1 MSVNITFYRQLSFWL
16 SLTTITVLGSGL
28 SAQAETSASNG
39 TESSPMGIL
48 TSAEN
53 FVPIQESVSP
63 TSAPIPG
70 TTATLANVLASQ
82 TTSAPTVAQA
92 DSAPA
97 PSPSSEPAPATPAPA
112 QAPTTPTASFSDVD
126 PNYWAQPFIQG
137 LTTAGVI
144 AGFPDGTFRP
154 EQPVN
159 RAQFAAMLQKA
170 FSTQSAV
177 RQLPVNGFTD
187 VPADYWAAPA
197 IARAY
202 EIGFL
207 AGYPDNT
214 FAPNQ
219 QIPKVQAI
227 AGLATGLQL
236 LPSGTV
242 EDVVST
248 AYADSGQI
256 PTYALDGVAAA
267 TQNNLVVNYPDV
279 RTLNPLVPL
288 TRAEAAAHLYQAL
301 VKLGQAAPLP
311 STVAAANYIVGGPG
325 GVAQAPPTSPAPTET
340 PTETETAPTATAAAG
355 IGSYIG
361 AGINIGVLGND
372 TALGDTNF
380 TLFSKFRLLRALPVS
395 LRPAVV
401 IGDNTTFLVPV
412 TFDIPLGATNIPI
425 VSRFP
430 IYPYLGGGIIIPTGD
445 GGDVGPL
452 VSAGFDYRLS
462 SQFTATAGVNVGWSS
477 GDVQLGVLLG
487 IGYNFNTGF
496 AGF

>member
-1 MSVNITFYRQLSFWL
+1 MNITFYRQLSLWL

-39 TESSPMGIL
+39 TESSEPMGIL
-48 TSAEN
+48 ASAKN
-53 FVPIQESVSP
+53 SDPIQEAVSSTSV
-63 TSAPIPG
+63 PIPG
-70 TTATLANVLASQ
+70 TTATLVDVLASQ
-82 TTSAPTVAQA
+82 ATSAPTVAQA

-97 PSPSSEPAPATPAPA
+97 PSPSFEPAPATPDPA

-137 LTTAGVI
+137 LTTGGII

-154 EQPVN
+154 DQPVN

-170 FSTQSAV
+170 FSTRSPV
-177 RQLPVNGFTD
+177 RQLPAGGFTD

-227 AGLATGLQL
+227 AGLATGLEL

-242 EDVVST
+242 ADVVST

-279 RTLNPLVPL
+279 RTLNPQVSL

-311 STVAAANYIVGGPG
+311 STVAAASYIVGGPG
-325 GVAQAPPTSPAPTET
+325 GVAQTPPTTPEPTET
-340 PTETETAPTATAAAG
+340 APTETAPTAAAAFG

-380 TLFSKFRLLRALPVS
+380 MVFSKLRLLRALPVS

-412 TFDIPLGATNIPI
+412 TFDIPLAATNIPV
-425 VSRFP
+425 VSRLPIFP
-430 IYPYLGGGIIIPTGD
+430 YVGGGIMIPTGND
-445 GGDVGPL
+445 SDFGPL
-452 VSAGFDYRLS
+452 ITAGFDYRLS
-462 SQFTATAGVNVGWSS
+462 PRFTATAGVNVGWSS

-487 IGYNFNTGF
+487 IGYNFDTGF